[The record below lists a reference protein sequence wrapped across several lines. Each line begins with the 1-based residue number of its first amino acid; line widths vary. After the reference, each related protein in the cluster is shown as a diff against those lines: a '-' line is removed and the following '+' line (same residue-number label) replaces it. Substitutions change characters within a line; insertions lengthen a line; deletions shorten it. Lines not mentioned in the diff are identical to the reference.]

1 MALTPD
7 QIQTLKRQLLKKGAE
22 INEKL
27 TQLMN
32 GLNPSMHDILSGGS
46 PGETKIEKLRRWLEL
61 VDKQIKRIGRG
72 EYGTCVQCSEAL
84 TFEGL
89 SQVPWADTCPTCAAK
104 ESA

>member
-1 MALTPD
+1 MALNPE

-32 GLNPSMHDILSGGS
+32 GLNPSVQDILAGS
-46 PGETKIEKLRRWLEL
+46 PGETKIEKLRRWLEM

-72 EYGTCVQCSEAL
+72 EYGTCEQCRADL